1 MSRFTGKTVLV
12 VGASGGIGAAVAQAF
27 AADGASLALAA
38 RRSLPTP
45 GLVTMETV
53 STHQADLTDPAS
65 LLALRD
71 EVLAAHGKV
80 DVVINA
86 AGYDARKPLTEHSL
100 DDFRRTLEVN
110 LLGAMLVTQTFLPVM
125 ADGVILHL
133 GGFADGRLAFPFYSA
148 DAASRAGVRAF
159 AESVNRELA
168 LRPHPRPVV
177 SFFAPSPADTEAE
190 RPFHPLWRQMG
201 TAIVPVEKVAE
212 EVVQA
217 VARRRRVH
225 IMGGWL
231 TRFFAALNTVSPS
244 LADRLLM
251 NGYGE
256 KMARF
261 FGRTGSG
268 KSDVGGRSSP
278 WRTLGILLVI
288 FSFVAYGFLLAL
300 PFLTLSAAGKLALA
314 PALVASG
321 EAAFWIGG
329 ALLGKELVARY
340 KRYVNPRSWCVRSC
354 NSVET
359 Q

>member
-27 AADGASLALAA
+27 AADGAALALAA

-45 GLVTMETV
+45 GFVIREPV
-53 STHQADLTDPAS
+53 STYQADLVDPAS
-65 LLALRD
+65 LTALRD

-86 AGYDARKPLTEHSL
+86 AGYDARKPLAEHSL

-110 LLGAMLVTQTFLPVM
+110 LLGAMLVTQTFLSVM

-168 LRPHPRPVV
+168 LRPRPRPVV
-177 SFFAPSPADTEAE
+177 SFFSPSPADTEAE
-190 RPFHPLWRQMG
+190 RPFHPLWRQIGM
-201 TAIVPVEKVAE
+201 AIVPVEKVAE

-217 VARRRRVH
+217 VARRRKVH

-231 TRFFAALNTVSPS
+231 TRFFAALNAVSPG
-244 LADRLLM
+244 LADALM
-251 NGYGE
+251 MKRFGAA
-256 KMARF
+256 MDRF
-261 FGRTGSG
+261 FRPPGLRN
-268 KSDVGGRSSP
+268 
-278 WRTLGILLVI
+278 
-288 FSFVAYGFLLAL
+288 A
-300 PFLTLSAAGKLALA
+300 
-314 PALVASG
+314 
-321 EAAFWIGG
+321 
-329 ALLGKELVARY
+329 
-340 KRYVNPRSWCVRSC
+340 
-354 NSVET
+354 
-359 Q
+359 

>member
-1 MSRFTGKTVLV
+1 MNRSTGKTVLV
-12 VGASGGIGAAVAQAF
+12 VGASGGLGAAVAQAF

-86 AGYDARKPLTEHSL
+86 AGYDARKPLAEHSL

-177 SFFAPSPADTEAE
+177 SFFSPSPADTEAE

-212 EVVQA
+212 AVVQA
-217 VARRRRVH
+217 VARRRKVH

-231 TRFFAALNTVSPS
+231 TRFFAALNAVSPS

-261 FGRTGSG
+261 FGKTGSG
-268 KSDVGGRSSP
+268 KSDVGGKSSP

-288 FSFVAYGFLLAL
+288 FSFMAYGCLLVL

-329 ALLGKELVARY
+329 ALLGKELVMRFRSY
-340 KRYVNPRSWCVRSC
+340 LNPCRWICKLPGHG
-354 NSVET
+354 
-359 Q
+359 